1 MGWQTI
7 VALCV
12 MIPVLFLPIIFTLFI
27 KTDGF
32 FMPFLRKLAR
42 WLSGDEPLRIGKK
55 ASK

>member
-1 MGWQTI
+1 MHWQTI

-12 MIPVLFLPIIFTLFI
+12 MIPVFFLPFAFVWFM

-32 FMPFLRKLAR
+32 FMPFLRKWAR
-42 WLSGDEPLRIGKK
+42 WLGSDEPLSIGKK